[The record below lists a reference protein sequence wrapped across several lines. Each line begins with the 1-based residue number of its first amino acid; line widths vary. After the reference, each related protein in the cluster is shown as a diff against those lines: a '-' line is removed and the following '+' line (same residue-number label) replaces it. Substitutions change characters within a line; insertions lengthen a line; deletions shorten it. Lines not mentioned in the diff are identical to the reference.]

1 VSNLDNISVLILAGQ
16 REGVIDPLCEMAG
29 IERKA
34 LLPVRGIPQI
44 DRVAHALDGAGLL
57 RPFATSGLGQHR
69 DGFSTATSGDGPA
82 DSAWLALQNASF
94 PVVLTTADHPLLTSE
109 MVMDFIAR
117 ARAVGADFCIGLAT
131 KETIS
136 AAYPH
141 TKRTYFKFSDV
152 SISGCNL
159 FWIANKDG
167 LKAIQFWRR
176 AQSYRK
182 RPIKLAA
189 QFGPAMILQ
198 YLFGQLS
205 LQGAF
210 AFASRKLGI
219 TAAPVLLPFA
229 EAAIDLDKPSDLTL
243 IEQILDA
250 RDAA

>member
-1 VSNLDNISVLILAGQ
+1 
-16 REGVIDPLCEMAG
+16 MAG

-34 LLPVRGIPQI
+34 LLPVRGIAQI
-44 DRVAHALDGAGLL
+44 DRVADALDGAGLS
-57 RPFATSGLGQHR
+57 RPFAMSGLGEAR
-69 DGFSTATSGDGPA
+69 EGFSTATSGDGPA
-82 DSAWLALQNASF
+82 DSAWLALQNADF
-94 PVVLTTADHPLLTSE
+94 PVLLTTADHPLLTAE
-109 MVMDFIAR
+109 MVTHFIAE
-117 ARAVGADFCIGLAT
+117 AQASGANFCIGLAT
-131 KETIS
+131 RETIS
-136 AAYPH
+136 AAYPE

-152 SISGCNL
+152 AISGCNL
-159 FWIANKDG
+159 FWIADRDG
-167 LKAIQFWRR
+167 LEAIQFWRR

-205 LQGAF
+205 LKGAF

-229 EAAIDLDKPSDLTL
+229 EAAIDLDKPSDLVL

-250 RDAA
+250 RG